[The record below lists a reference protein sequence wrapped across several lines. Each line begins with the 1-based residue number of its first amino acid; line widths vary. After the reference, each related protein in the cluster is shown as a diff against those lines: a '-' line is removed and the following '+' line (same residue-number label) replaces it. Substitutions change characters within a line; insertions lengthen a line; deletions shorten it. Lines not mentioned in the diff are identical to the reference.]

1 LINNLFIYYKIMDI
15 QSNTIEPTE
24 INGIELKIMNKL
36 RKEYDKIKNKL
47 LLEIIK
53 ELELDKTLKSNNE

>member
-1 LINNLFIYYKIMDI
+1 MDT

-36 RKEYDKIKNKL
+36 GKEYDKIKNKL

>member
-1 LINNLFIYYKIMDI
+1 MDT

-24 INGIELKIMNKL
+24 ISGIELKIMNKL
-36 RKEYDKIKNKL
+36 GKEYDKIKNKL

>member
-1 LINNLFIYYKIMDI
+1 MDI

>member
-1 LINNLFIYYKIMDI
+1 MGWQNRFSGVLRTKDTSGS
-15 QSNTIEPTE
+15 SNTIEPTE

-36 RKEYDKIKNKL
+36 GKEYDKIKNKL

-53 ELELDKTLKSNNE
+53 ELELESSS